1 MEDNLFEEKIRE
13 IVNYFSANE
22 FEIAIF
28 KANEI
33 KEQLQLQDEIE
44 FVDCLIDVIKAT
56 NIINNIINSNGDLKE
71 AYKLLKEAYKLLF
84 DSHSKLKSFRPFY
97 KGLRLENFINSIQES
112 LAEIK
117 NYI

>member
-1 MEDNLFEEKIRE
+1 MEDNLFKEKIRE

-33 KEQLQLQDEIE
+33 KEHLQLQDEIE

-56 NIINNIINSNGDLKE
+56 NIINSNGDLKE

>member
-1 MEDNLFEEKIRE
+1 MEYNLFKEKIRE

-33 KEQLQLQDEIE
+33 KEQLQLQEEID

-56 NIINNIINSNGDLKE
+56 NIINSNGDLKE
-71 AYKLLKEAYKLLF
+71 AYKLLF
-84 DSHSKLKSFRPFY
+84 DSYSKLKSFRPLY

>member
-1 MEDNLFEEKIRE
+1 MEDNLFKEKIRE

-56 NIINNIINSNGDLKE
+56 NIINSNGDLKE
-71 AYKLLKEAYKLLF
+71 AYKLLL
-84 DSHSKLKSFRPFY
+84 DSYSKLKSFRPFY

>member
-1 MEDNLFEEKIRE
+1 MEDNLFKEKIRE

-56 NIINNIINSNGDLKE
+56 NIINSNGDLKE
-71 AYKLLKEAYKLLF
+71 AYKLLF
-84 DSHSKLKSFRPFY
+84 NSNSKLKSFRPFY

>member
-1 MEDNLFEEKIRE
+1 MEDNLFKEKIRE
-13 IVNYFSANE
+13 IVNYFSTNE
-22 FEIAIF
+22 FEMAIF

-56 NIINNIINSNGDLKE
+56 NIINSNGDLKE
-71 AYKLLKEAYKLLF
+71 AYKLLF
-84 DSHSKLKSFRPFY
+84 NSHSKLKSFRPFY